1 MTDEH
6 YKAFGWCIKN
16 NIKVYM
22 VPIKGKKSVYIECD
36 IEGQI
41 IRSPNVYEYQNAHKD
56 FPKKDASSKIWDLY
70 LHLYKKF
77 KDDKNSKH

>member
-22 VPIKGKKSVYIECD
+22 VPIKGKKSVYIEID
-36 IEGQI
+36 MNGKK
-41 IRSPNVYEYQNAHKD
+41 IRSPKVYAYQNYHKD
-56 FPKKDASSKIWDLY
+56 FPNEDASSKIWELY
-70 LHLYKKF
+70 LYLYKQNN
-77 KDDKNSKH
+77 KDGKG